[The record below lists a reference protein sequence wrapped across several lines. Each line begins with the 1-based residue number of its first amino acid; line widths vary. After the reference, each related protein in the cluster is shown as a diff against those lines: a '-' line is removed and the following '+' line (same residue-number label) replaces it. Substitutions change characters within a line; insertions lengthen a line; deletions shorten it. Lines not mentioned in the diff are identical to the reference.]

1 MLLTRHSGAE
11 TDASSE
17 LVDRRWEGDPG
28 AYGPRRAR
36 APFVYRASSPSHRD
50 ARPGDPFETHDVIT
64 AAEAAVS
71 GLNADSQAIGLEAV
85 GPLLLRSEAIAS
97 SRIDGYELSQR
108 YLARALIDPRAARGT
123 ARTVAANVV
132 AMEEAITLGES
143 DAQAS
148 IMLVGERLNELGALR
163 TTR

>member
-1 MLLTRHSGAE
+1 M
-11 TDASSE
+11 
-17 LVDRRWEGDPG
+17 
-28 AYGPRRAR
+28 
-36 APFVYRASSPSHRD
+36 
-50 ARPGDPFETHDVIT
+50 IT

-71 GLNADSQAIGLEAV
+71 GLNADSQAIRLEAV

-97 SRIDGYELSQR
+97 SRIEGYELSQR

-132 AMEEAITLGES
+132 AMEEAITRGES
-143 DAQAS
+143 GAQAS